1 MDEIII
7 GPGCKISAG
16 EAFGMPIID
25 LAYTGMDKVTLSFE
39 GTDEEIKALATQL
52 CLEAA
57 WVVHEAS
64 RRIAERG

>member
-39 GTDEEIKALATQL
+39 GTDEERLANAIQL

-57 WVVHEAS
+57 GVVHDIK
-64 RRIAERG
+64 RRIAGRD